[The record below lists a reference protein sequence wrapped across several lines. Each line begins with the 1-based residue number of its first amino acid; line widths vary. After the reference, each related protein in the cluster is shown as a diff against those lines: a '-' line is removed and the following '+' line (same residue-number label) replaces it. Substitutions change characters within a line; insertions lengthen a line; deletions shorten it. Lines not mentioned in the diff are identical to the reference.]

1 MELHP
6 LAHPVKMLIVGLYE
20 WAELIDYLQVHELEP
35 FEAFLSIR
43 VIRSSA
49 HIRE

>member
-35 FEAFLSIR
+35 FEAFFEHPCNQVLCS
-43 VIRSSA
+43 
-49 HIRE
+49 HP